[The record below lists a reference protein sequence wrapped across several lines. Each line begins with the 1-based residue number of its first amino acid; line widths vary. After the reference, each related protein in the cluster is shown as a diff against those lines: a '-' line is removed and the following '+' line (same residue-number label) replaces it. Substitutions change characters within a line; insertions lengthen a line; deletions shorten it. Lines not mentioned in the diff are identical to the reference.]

1 MIYLFVYFF
10 FSYALHADWKFP
22 DLLSSLSL
30 PNTFPSPRSTPLI
43 TFRKEQASQSYQ
55 PKMT

>member
-10 FSYALHADWKFP
+10 FSYALHADCKFP
-22 DLLSSLSL
+22 DLHSSLSL
-30 PNTFPSPRSTPLI
+30 PNTFPYLRSTPLF